1 MKFIH
6 NFFCNY
12 EFELSENDRDS
23 MIYIG
28 IVDNRQRAIIVGN
41 EQALRA
47 SLVAAC
53 LSREDIRDLVMNS
66 AMQIIDLHN
75 EGIDTFDEYIKKRG
89 L

>member
-28 IVDNRQRAIIVGN
+28 MVDSRQRTIIVGN

-47 SLVAAC
+47 SLVAA
-53 LSREDIRDLVMNS
+53 LPIQRRY
-66 AMQIIDLHN
+66 
-75 EGIDTFDEYIKKRG
+75 T
-89 L
+89 

>member
-28 IVDNRQRAIIVGN
+28 MVDSMQRTIIVGN